1 MELAKLVPKWQT
13 SVSKSTVRTRQLEL
27 RNRGHRTSRRCV
39 LLEIYIYIYIHSAM
53 PGNWLESLWIS
64 TSYTLWVLNRIGF
77 LCYFLWTCIFLGVQY
92 TLLAAQ
98 NCLHEIRRASCL
110 LGEFQPRHFSNSSSG
125 NWLSKHVFLPS
136 DNFHSLL
143 WSVSSVSPFLEGK
156 SSNNVWA
163 MASIPSTFHSKL

>member
-39 LLEIYIYIYIHSAM
+39 LLEIYIYIYTLSNAWKLTGIIMNFYLIHSL
-53 PGNWLESLWIS
+53 GVEQNWFSMLFFVNV
-64 TSYTLWVLNRIGF
+64 Y
-77 LCYFLWTCIFLGVQY
+77 FLGVQY

-136 DNFHSLL
+136 DNFTVCYGVYRVYHL
-143 WSVSSVSPFLEGK
+143 F
-156 SSNNVWA
+156 
-163 MASIPSTFHSKL
+163 